1 MQLMVSGTT
10 GRGGPNVRAI
20 MVIAGEA
27 RYKHEPVHHPGQ
39 LTTVK
44 HVEGQ
49 QNAQPHVYRLLNAQV
64 SKIQYKHKRAWSK
77 SIAVMDMC
85 CRVCSLI
92 IQ

>member
-49 QNAQPHVYRLLNAQV
+49 QNA
-64 SKIQYKHKRAWSK
+64 
-77 SIAVMDMC
+77 
-85 CRVCSLI
+85 
-92 IQ
+92 